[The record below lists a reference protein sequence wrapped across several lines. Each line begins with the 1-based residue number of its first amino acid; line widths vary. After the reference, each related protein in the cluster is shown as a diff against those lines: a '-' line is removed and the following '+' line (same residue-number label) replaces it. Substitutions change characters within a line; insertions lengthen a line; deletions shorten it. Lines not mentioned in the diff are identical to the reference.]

1 MRNFKSIALVAALAA
16 CGPKEIDIAVNVVST
31 TCDQELDP
39 FLGVNVIEVRI
50 TGPGIDT
57 PLLTR
62 TQRSEIKVQIPQI
75 PAGPD
80 RQIEIR
86 GLAEMSS
93 TRPLS
98 IGRSVPF
105 EIPDVITSSN
115 SRVDINIFMRRIDTF
130 TPPSSAASPRA
141 CSDMRSLRAGHT
153 ATLLRDGRVFIAGG
167 FRLDG
172 ARRVALADTEFY
184 DPDKG
189 SFEQGPTM
197 AVSFTG
203 SNQIAKAFHTATL
216 LRNGQ
221 VMLYGGEHY
230 PNGNLSPQTTVLIFD
245 VEAGAFGA
253 VPSRS
258 MPPSIART
266 RHLAIPDS
274 EGRVLIAGGQRISPM
289 PSPMLV
295 PVPEVEWFDPT
306 TNAVNI
312 VSGESLPR
320 LEAAGAAVQ
329 DGGVIIVAGG
339 IDGSGTLSDT
349 VNYFRFDGSSFV
361 RAGATQ
367 HMPTGRR
374 AAVAAPLS
382 DDRTVLVMG
391 GYSSPTQPVPDPSS
405 VTISTANN
413 TVESANA
420 TVGERGDACASLL
433 ANGTVLVVGGRKNG
447 GLTDSSATLIRY
459 DVQKATLT
467 SAAASPL
474 KKSLYLHTCTT
485 LADGTVLVTGGIEE
499 KSPGNAE
506 VLRSAWIYTPI
517 PGD

>member
-1 MRNFKSIALVAALAA
+1 MRNLKTVAVVALLAA

-39 FLGVNVIEVRI
+39 FMGVNVVEVRI
-50 TGPGIDT
+50 TGPGIET

-62 TQRSEIKVQIPQI
+62 TQRAETRLQIPQI
-75 PAGPD
+75 PSGPD

-93 TRPLS
+93 TRPIS

-141 CSDMRSLRAGHT
+141 CSEMRSLRAGHT

-172 ARRVALADTEFY
+172 ANRVALVDTEFY
-184 DPDKG
+184 DPGKG
-189 SFEQGPTM
+189 SFEQGPALVVGGGTQLPRAM
-197 AVSFTG
+197 
-203 SNQIAKAFHTATL
+203 HTATL
-216 LRNGQ
+216 LQNGQ
-221 VMLYGGEHY
+221 VLIYGGERY
-230 PNGNLSPQTTVLIFD
+230 GGPTPTAQTSVLIFD
-245 VEAGAFGA
+245 VDQGAFGA
-253 VPSRS
+253 VPSRQN
-258 MPPSIART
+258 PISIARS
-266 RHLAIPDS
+266 RHLAIPEAS
-274 EGRVLIAGGQRISPM
+274 GRVLIASGYRDVGTGAKVF
-289 PSPMLV
+289 V

-306 TNAVNI
+306 TNRIEVMT
-312 VSGESLPR
+312 GELLPR
-320 LEAAGAAVQ
+320 AEATGSAVQ
-329 DGGVIIVAGG
+329 DGGILVVAGG
-339 IDGSGTLSDT
+339 VTDAGVLSDD
-349 VNYFRFDGSSFV
+349 VNYYRFDGQTFV

-374 AAVAAPLS
+374 AAAAAALA
-382 DDRTVLVMG
+382 DDLKVLVMG

-405 VTISTANN
+405 VTIDTGNN
-413 TVESANA
+413 TVSSSNA
-420 TVGERGDACASLL
+420 TVGERGESCAAALQ
-433 ANGTVLVVGGRKNG
+433 NGSILVTGGRKAG
-447 GLTDSSATLIRY
+447 GITDGSATLIRY

-467 SAAASPL
+467 SAAASPM
-474 KKSLYLHTCTT
+474 KQGMYLHTCTT
-485 LADGTVLVTGGIEE
+485 LADGTVLVTGGVEE
-499 KSPGNAE
+499 RVAGSPT